1 MPSVPH
7 DTPFF
12 KLQRHGLDAWTVQ
25 WLRNGLVGQRVLYK
39 GSRFRWRPG
48 MSGVSQGC
56 VLGLV
61 VFNIDNEIIEC
72 TFSTFADVMKL
83 KCSWHNKK
91 VVANRWREGILLLS
105 SWHLTWSAAFSSGM
119 QHKKD
124 GSLVQRIQRAVKMT
138 EGWSTTPADTSW
150 DNRCSDWRREGFRE
164 FSLQPSIYHNRTYRK
179 EEEGGTFYTGR
190 QWQVTMV
197 LTCKKAALVRCQ

>member
-83 KCSWHNKK
+83 KCS
-91 VVANRWREGILLLS
+91 
-105 SWHLTWSAAFSSGM
+105 
-119 QHKKD
+119 
-124 GSLVQRIQRAVKMT
+124 
-138 EGWSTTPADTSW
+138 
-150 DNRCSDWRREGFRE
+150 
-164 FSLQPSIYHNRTYRK
+164 
-179 EEEGGTFYTGR
+179 
-190 QWQVTMV
+190 
-197 LTCKKAALVRCQ
+197 